1 MDYKYLKSEVTQ
13 PASAAS
19 GVSDVVGEILAAV
32 REEGDAAV
40 TRYSG
45 KFDGVES
52 PHYRV
57 SEREKSAAKS
67 KLPAEIVEGL
77 DFAMRQVRKFAE
89 AQRETIVDLDTE
101 FLPGLRMGHRVVPV
115 ESCACYVPAG
125 RYPCLTSAVMSVMPA
140 KVAGVERI
148 VACSPPAPDGTMNPA
163 ILYTLVEMGVDEI
176 YCFGGA
182 QAIGA
187 FAYGTESIQA
197 VDLIVGPGNQF
208 VADAKRQVF
217 GRVGI
222 DLIAGPSEC
231 LVLADHTARA
241 ELIAADLIAQCE
253 HDPNARGALVTTDE
267 DLGEACVAEIESQ
280 LRDRT
285 TEDTAR
291 SSWEANGQVVI
302 ARSMEAAVDFVN
314 DYAPEHLE
322 LHLEDVE
329 SAVPSLHSYG
339 SLFLGEDSA
348 EVYADKIAGVNHIL
362 PTGRNARFSGGLWVG
377 TFLKVITHLKS
388 TGAAAIQLARYA
400 ELQSS
405 YEGMDGHRFAAA
417 IRLDDKGIAPRKLP
431 PRPA

>member
-77 DFAMRQVRKFAE
+77 DFAMSQVRKFAE

-101 FLPGLRMGHRVVPV
+101 FLPGLRM
-115 ESCACYVPAG
+115 G

-187 FAYGTESIQA
+187 FAYGTESIEA

-241 ELIAADLIAQCE
+241 ELIAADLIAHCE

-302 ARSMEAAVDFVN
+302 ARSMEEAVDFVN